1 MMIMA
6 KNTDKDWE
14 IVLSYHD
21 AIIRQSDYR
30 ILQSRQWIN
39 DSLIEFWYEYLTHNL
54 YKEYSNQLLCL
65 SPSLTQLIKMTD
77 SMDEIR
83 MILQPLNIE
92 QRKLILMPLN
102 DNMSYDYGGSH
113 WSLLV
118 FINDGDK
125 SRLEYYDSSIQ
136 PQLSMMKII
145 GQKFSKLLSCDSDV
159 HIEQCHLQEDGYN
172 CGIHLI
178 CNSNAIC
185 QKYLLNDQRSIKDI
199 ISLEQIRKFRLQ
211 LIDIIDRLK
220 SQSISLSPA

>member
-1 MMIMA
+1 MC
-6 KNTDKDWE
+6 DDDWQ

-39 DSLIEFWYEYLTHNL
+39 D
-54 YKEYSNQLLCL
+54 KYSNQLLCL

-77 SMDEIR
+77 SMDEIQA
-83 MILQPLNIE
+83 ILQPLEIQ
-92 QRKLILMPLN
+92 QRKLILIPMN
-102 DNMSYDYGGSH
+102 DNLSYDYGGSH

-118 FINDGDK
+118 FINDDGDDQ
-125 SRLEYYDSSIQ
+125 SRLEYYDSANQ
-136 PQLSMMKII
+136 EQHKEMMINIKII
-145 GQKFSKLLSCDSDV
+145 GSKLSQLLSCDPDI
-159 HIEQCHLQEDGYN
+159 HFKQCHPQEDGYN

-185 QKYLLNDQRSIKDI
+185 QKYLNNDQRSITTI
-199 ISLEQIRKFRLQ
+199 ITNEQIRSFRIE

-220 SQSISLSPA
+220 SK

>member
-1 MMIMA
+1 MA
-6 KNTDKDWE
+6 VNKKMCDDDWQ

-54 YKEYSNQLLCL
+54 FKEYSNQLLCL

-77 SMDEIR
+77 SMDEIQA
-83 MILQPLNIE
+83 ILQPLEIQ
-92 QRKLILMPLN
+92 QRKLILIPMN
-102 DNMSYDYGGSH
+102 DNLSYDYGGSH

-118 FINDGDK
+118 FINDDGDDQ
-125 SRLEYYDSSIQ
+125 SRLEYYDSANQ
-136 PQLSMMKII
+136 EQHKEMMINIKII
-145 GQKFSKLLSCDSDV
+145 GSKLSQLLSCDPDI
-159 HIEQCHLQEDGYN
+159 HFKQCHPQEDGYN

-178 CNSNAIC
+178 CNSHAIC
-185 QKYLLNDQRSIKDI
+185 QKYLNNDQRSITTI
-199 ISLEQIRKFRLQ
+199 ITNEQIRSFRIE

-220 SQSISLSPA
+220 SK